1 MWTKDI
7 ILDPV
12 PTIVENELGA
22 EKMNEKKRQPFVTD
36 ETLCLEKTAYVGQ
49 FWRFCKKR
57 LILL

>member
-22 EKMNEKKRQPFVTD
+22 EKVNEKKRQPFVTD

-49 FWRFCKKR
+49 F
-57 LILL
+57 